1 MDFLRGIDTSS
12 GGGNNLI
19 MGGGYEDGRWEI
31 TGNGEKGKY
40 ERLTKK
46 WYEPLFC
53 FNKCFN
59 I

>member
-19 MGGGYEDGRWEI
+19 MGGGYEEGRWEI
-31 TGNGEKGKY
+31 KGNGEKGKY

-46 WYEPLFC
+46 WY
-53 FNKCFN
+53 
-59 I
+59 